1 MFIVG
6 GVYDFESK
14 CQKEEACTD
23 DMYLFST
30 LDSEGMML
38 TKREDSLSHDVHH
51 PIPFCP
57 SHFSLPF
64 AGAGFNFFFL
74 LFDGETVEA
83 ARQV

>member
-1 MFIVG
+1 MILNRNVRRKKHAQMICI
-6 GVYDFESK
+6 SS
-14 CQKEEACTD
+14 AHWI
-23 DMYLFST
+23 L
-30 LDSEGMML
+30 EGMML

-83 ARQV
+83 ARQA